1 MANVFDFD
9 WVANLSS
16 SKPLPWTVVL
26 PALVIL
32 VVIWLLVV
40 DGGGRGWDL
49 HRWQYSNR
57 WASVL
62 AKPLAHGSRL
72 LPPHLLPWHGC
83 GRVVSAGADVGRV
96 LHGHRVV

>member
-1 MANVFDFD
+1 MRTN
-9 WVANLSS
+9 
-16 SKPLPWTVVL
+16 PLIGL
-26 PALVIL
+26 
-32 VVIWLLVV
+32 
-40 DGGGRGWDL
+40 DGRAQGCFKGRVGMGGVCGWDL